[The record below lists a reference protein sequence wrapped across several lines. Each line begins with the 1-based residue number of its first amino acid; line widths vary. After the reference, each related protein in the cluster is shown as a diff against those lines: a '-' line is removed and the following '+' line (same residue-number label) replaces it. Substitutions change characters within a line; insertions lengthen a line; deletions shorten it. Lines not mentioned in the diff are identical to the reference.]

1 MQLKINGNSI
11 NEIETETEKDETKR
25 TRTGMGTVHENK
37 GMERSSNQT
46 SNATSRLSRKSRR
59 GIIVVNDLTLVVT
72 KRNDEAP
79 VIKIEVEMAPLDDGT
94 VPEIEF
100 DEPIVLTKTDLR
112 KSVLTSVIHNKMID
126 MYPDEFYPDAEVIIN
141 NYATEIRKSVR
152 TFEEFKDDSL
162 YTLQYTFMLET
173 GIDD

>member
-1 MQLKINGNSI
+1 MQLKINGNPI
-11 NEIETETEKDETKR
+11 NEIETEKEETKR
-25 TRTGMGTVHENK
+25 TKTGMGTVHADRC
-37 GMERSSNQT
+37 MERSSNQT
-46 SNATSRLSRKSRR
+46 SNATNRLSRKSRR

-100 DEPIVLTKTDLR
+100 VLTKTDLR

-141 NYATEIRKSVR
+141 NYATEIRKDVR